1 MRMRITVGSLGCLT
15 REFRRENAPN
25 LELTSASVGTIT
37 NGTNNGRKFM
47 LKRIWLITACV
58 AVFTAASARAQN
70 CSVGRLPCVYSVKFI
85 CGDQSADPN
94 LHLPSE
100 PPVKPGNYATAVN
113 IHNFHQDQ
121 KAVIQK
127 RAVIANPE
135 NQPPGLISRP
145 RQVILGPDQA
155 FEIDCSDIVT
165 LFGPL
170 PAPLPQFIKGFV
182 ELRGLPPNPFP
193 TLSVTAVYT
202 AQATTAAGTQGGP
215 VSIEV
220 VPVQPFGG
228 P

>member
-1 MRMRITVGSLGCLT
+1 M
-15 REFRRENAPN
+15 PN
-25 LELTSASVGTIT
+25 LGLTTASVGTLANKIIE
-37 NGTNNGRKFM
+37 GRKFM
-47 LKRIWLITACV
+47 LRRILLITASV
-58 AVFTAASARAQN
+58 AAVAAVQCAPARAQN
-70 CSVGRLPCVYSVKFI
+70 CFVGSLPCVYSVKFI
-85 CGDQSADPN
+85 CGDQPANPN

-113 IHNFHQDQ
+113 IHNFHQSQ
-121 KAVIQK
+121 RAIILK

-135 NQPPGLISRP
+135 NQPPGQISP
-145 RQVILGPDQA
+145 FRQVALGPGQA

-165 LFGPL
+165 LFGSL
-170 PAPLPQFIKGFV
+170 PAPLPPFIKGFV

-215 VSIEV
+215 VSVEV

>member
-1 MRMRITVGSLGCLT
+1 
-15 REFRRENAPN
+15 
-25 LELTSASVGTIT
+25 
-37 NGTNNGRKFM
+37 M
-47 LKRIWLITACV
+47 LKRIWLLTVSI
-58 AVFTAASARAQN
+58 AVFSALQCAPARAQN
-70 CSVGRLPCVYSVKFI
+70 CSIGRLPCVYSVKFI
-85 CGDQSADPN
+85 CGDQSANPN
-94 LHLPSE
+94 LHPPSE

-135 NQPPGLISRP
+135 NQPPGQISPP
-145 RQVILGPDQA
+145 RQVVLGPSQA

-170 PAPLPQFIKGFV
+170 PAPLPPFIKGFV

-193 TLSVTAVYT
+193 TLRVTAVYT
-202 AQATTAAGTQGGP
+202 AQAAGSQGGP
-215 VSIEV
+215 VSVEV

>member
-1 MRMRITVGSLGCLT
+1 MLRRIL
-15 REFRRENAPN
+15 
-25 LELTSASVGTIT
+25 
-37 NGTNNGRKFM
+37 
-47 LKRIWLITACV
+47 LITASV
-58 AVFTAASARAQN
+58 AAVTAVQCAPARAQN

-85 CGDQSADPN
+85 CGDQSANPN

-121 KAVIQK
+121 KAVILK

-135 NQPPGLISRP
+135 NQPPGLGSRP
-145 RQVILGPDQA
+145 RQVALGPGQA

-170 PAPLPQFIKGFV
+170 PTPLPPFIKGFV
-182 ELRGLPPNPFP
+182 ELRGLPTSPFP

-215 VSIEV
+215 VSVEV

>member
-1 MRMRITVGSLGCLT
+1 
-15 REFRRENAPN
+15 
-25 LELTSASVGTIT
+25 
-37 NGTNNGRKFM
+37 M

-121 KAVIQK
+121 KAVILK

-165 LFGPL
+165 LFGSL
-170 PAPLPQFIKGFV
+170 PAPLFIKGFV
-182 ELRGLPPNPFP
+182 ELRGQPPNPFP

>member
-1 MRMRITVGSLGCLT
+1 
-15 REFRRENAPN
+15 
-25 LELTSASVGTIT
+25 
-37 NGTNNGRKFM
+37 M
-47 LKRIWLITACV
+47 LRSICGITASLAVLV
-58 AVFTAASARAQN
+58 ALSCAPASAQN
-70 CSVGRLPCVYSVKFI
+70 CSVGSLPCVYSVKFI
-85 CGDQSADPN
+85 CGDQPANPN

-113 IHNFHQDQ
+113 VHNFHQNQ
-121 KAVIQK
+121 KAVIIK

-135 NQPPGLISRP
+135 NQQLGQISQT
-145 RQVILGPDQA
+145 RQFVLGPDQA

-165 LFGPL
+165 LFGSL
-170 PAPLPQFIKGFV
+170 PAPLPPFIKGFV

-202 AQATTAAGTQGGP
+202 AQATPAAGGQGGP
-215 VSIEV
+215 VSVEV

>member
-1 MRMRITVGSLGCLT
+1 M
-15 REFRRENAPN
+15 PN
-25 LELTSASVGTIT
+25 PEIVSASVGTIANET
-37 NGTNNGRKFM
+37 IKGRKFM
-47 LKRIWLITACV
+47 LKKIWLITASI
-58 AVFTAASARAQN
+58 AVFAAVQCAPASAQN

-85 CGDQSADPN
+85 CGDQSANPN
-94 LHLPSE
+94 LQLPSE

-121 KAVIQK
+121 KAVILK
-127 RAVIANPE
+127 RVAIANPE
-135 NQPPGLISRP
+135 NQPPGQVSRP
-145 RQVILGPDQA
+145 RQVTLGPGQA

-170 PAPLPQFIKGFV
+170 PAPLPPFIKGFV
-182 ELRGLPPNPFP
+182 ELRGLSNNPFP

-215 VSIEV
+215 VSVEV

>member
-1 MRMRITVGSLGCLT
+1 
-15 REFRRENAPN
+15 
-25 LELTSASVGTIT
+25 
-37 NGTNNGRKFM
+37 M
-47 LKRIWLITACV
+47 LKRICLITASL
-58 AVFTAASARAQN
+58 AAFAAFQCAPARAQN
-70 CSVGRLPCVYSVKFI
+70 CSIGSLPCVYSVKFV
-85 CGDQSADPN
+85 CGVQSADPN

-121 KAVIQK
+121 KALIVK

-135 NQPPGLISRP
+135 NKPPGQISSS
-145 RQVILGPDQA
+145 RQFVLGPGQA

-165 LFGPL
+165 LFGTL
-170 PAPLPQFIKGFV
+170 PAPLPPFIKGFV

-202 AQATTAAGTQGGP
+202 AQATTVAGAQGGP

-220 VPVQPFGG
+220 VPVQPFAG